1 MKFYSVAKGAAV
13 NFRATINSIN
23 EQFTPSWNDN
33 KTIGNPFNFYTYSGI
48 ERNVSIEFN
57 VFSLN
62 AREHV
67 AAWQRLSFLASLVYP
82 QGYSGGPLATIAPFL
97 KLTIGNWYK
106 NKEGFIDQLS
116 FSTDENT
123 TWEVGLT
130 EGLQEFK
137 LPQVINVNL
146 TFKFVESV
154 GTTEVF
160 GKVKVKGA
168 DGKETEVT
176 RPVSKARIFGYGEAP
191 TQVENKEDKQKKLDA
206 SGTPKPKEETP
217 VNQQS
222 ATPKKEENPVKE
234 APKEIPPEKFVKI
247 HTTPEDKVKYYIYT
261 RPSVYQDYYA
271 AIAYKKENQKERVTL
286 YTGKDEARAIENLTT
301 QLDESYDWAD

>member
-1 MKFYSVAKGAAV
+1 L
-13 NFRATINSIN
+13 
-23 EQFTPSWNDN
+23 E
-33 KTIGNPFNFYTYSGI
+33 IG
-48 ERNVSIEFN
+48 
-57 VFSLN
+57 
-62 AREHV
+62 
-67 AAWQRLSFLASLVYP
+67 
-82 QGYSGGPLATIAPFL
+82 
-97 KLTIGNWYK
+97 
-106 NKEGFIDQLS
+106 
-116 FSTDENT
+116 TDENT

-146 TFKFVESV
+146 SFKFVESV

-222 ATPKKEENPVKE
+222 ATPTKEENPAKQ
-234 APKEIPPEKFVKI
+234 AMKPEEPDTFKKV
-247 HTTPEDKVKYYIYT
+247 HTTPEAGNKFYIY
-261 RPSVYQDYYA
+261 SKKDAYGLY
-271 AIAYKKENQKERVTL
+271 IATAYEKEDKKGYVTNVM
-286 YTGKDEARAIENLTT
+286 GKTEDKAVENLIES
-301 QLDESYDWAD
+301 LDFRNDFVPDGGNEPSISTLKTLKANRGK